1 MCKYAL
7 LVLVVSYIAD
17 STVFQVVKDQFT
29 GDIQDMQDIEEM
41 RSETAFVDFYG
52 DFEDLVKAR
61 RDQIT
66 TNSATIL
73 RVARAQ

>member
-17 STVFQVVKDQFT
+17 TAVFQVVRDQFT
-29 GDIQDMQDIEEM
+29 GDIEDMVGLEEV
-41 RSETAFVDFYG
+41 RAETAFIDAYG

>member
-1 MCKYAL
+1 MEDL
-7 LVLVVSYIAD
+7 
-17 STVFQVVKDQFT
+17 
-29 GDIQDMQDIEEM
+29 EEV
-41 RSETAFVDFYG
+41 RAETAFIDAYG